1 MSALRAPLQR
11 KGIMFKILTLNNI
24 AVEGLRHLPRERYEV
39 ASEIA
44 HPDAILLRSH
54 NMHDMDIP
62 DTVAAV
68 GRAGAGTN
76 NIPIDAMSARG
87 VPVFNAPGANAN
99 AVKELAIAGM
109 LIGARNLCNAREYV
123 SSLTETGVAL
133 NKAVEAGKKQFV
145 GFELPG
151 KTLGVIGLGAIGVE
165 VANAAFDL
173 GMKVVGFDPKITV
186 RNAWQLSS
194 GVEQEETLDQL
205 FQHADFV
212 TVHVPLIDATRNI
225 VNAARLAIMNDN
237 SVLIN
242 FARGGVV
249 DDAAAIAALDGGKLH
264 AFITDFPTP
273 ELIAH
278 PKVVALPHLG
288 ASTSEAEEN
297 CAIMVAENIKDYLE
311 NGNIR
316 HSVNFPEA
324 RLPRLDAWRLTIA
337 NANVP
342 NMVGQISTDLANAGL
357 NIEDLLNKSVGDL
370 AYTIIDV
377 NEEPTAALLAEIR
390 AIDGVLTLRN
400 LGKPVT

>member
-1 MSALRAPLQR
+1 
-11 KGIMFKILTLNNI
+11 MFKVLTLNNI
-24 AVEGLRHLPRERYEV
+24 AVEGLRRFPRSRYEV

-62 DTVAAV
+62 DTVAAI

-76 NIPIDAMSARG
+76 NIPCDAMAARG

-99 AVKELAIAGM
+99 AVKELVIGGM
-109 LIGARNLCNAREYV
+109 LMGARNLGNAREYV
-123 SSLTETGVAL
+123 KTLEQTGDDL
-133 NKAVEAGKKQFV
+133 KKAVEAGKKQFV

-165 VANAAFDL
+165 VANAALDL
-173 GMKVVGFDPKITV
+173 GMKVVGYDPAITV
-186 RNAWQLSS
+186 TNAWQLSS

-212 TVHVPLIDATRNI
+212 TCHVPLVDATRNM
-225 VNAARLAIMNDN
+225 VNADRIALMNKGG
-237 SVLIN
+237 VLIN

-249 DDAAAIAALDGGKLH
+249 DDDAAIAALDSGHLH
-264 AFITDFPTP
+264 AFVTDFPTP

-278 PKVVALPHLG
+278 SKVTALPHLG
-288 ASTSEAEEN
+288 ASTGEAEEN
-297 CAIMVAENIKDYLE
+297 CAIMVAENVKDYLE

-316 HSVNFPEA
+316 FAVNFPHA
-324 RLPRLDAWRLTIA
+324 RMPRLDAWRITVA

-342 NMVGQISTDLANAGL
+342 NMVGQISTCIADAGL
-357 NIEDLLNKSVGDL
+357 NIEDLLNKSVGNF
-370 AYTIIDV
+370 AYTIVDV
-377 NEEPTAALLAEIR
+377 NGEPSDELLDKLR
-390 AIDGVLTLRN
+390 SIDGVSTLRN

>member
-1 MSALRAPLQR
+1 
-11 KGIMFKILTLNNI
+11 MFKVLTLNNI
-24 AVEGLRHLPRERYEV
+24 AVEGLRRLPRQRYEV

-54 NMHDMDIP
+54 NMHDMEIP

-76 NIPIDAMSARG
+76 NIPVSAMSERG

-109 LIGARNLCNAREYV
+109 LLGARNLCDGREYV
-123 SSLTETGVAL
+123 KSLRETGAAL

-165 VANAAFDL
+165 VANAALGL
-173 GMKVVGFDPKITV
+173 GMKVVGFDPAITV
-186 RNAWQLSS
+186 RSAWQLSS
-194 GVEQEETLDQL
+194 GVEKAETLDQM

-212 TVHVPLIDATRNI
+212 TAHVPLIDATRKI
-225 VNAARLAIMNDN
+225 VNASRLALMNN
-237 SVLIN
+237 GGVLIN
-242 FARGGVV
+242 FARGGIV
-249 DDAAAIAALDGGKLH
+249 DDDAAIAALDSGKLH
-264 AFITDFPTP
+264 AYVTDFPTA
-273 ELIAH
+273 ELILH
-278 PKVVALPHLG
+278 PKVIALPHLG
-288 ASTSEAEEN
+288 ASTGEAEEN

-324 RLPRLDAWRLTIA
+324 RLPRLDAWRITVA

-342 NMVGQISTDLANAGL
+342 NMVGQISTCIANAGH
-357 NIEDLLNKSVGDL
+357 NIEDLLNKSIGGL
-370 AYTIIDV
+370 AYTIVDISGEPS
-377 NEEPTAALLAEIR
+377 EELLAQIR
-390 AIDGVLTLRN
+390 SIDGVLTLRN

>member
-1 MSALRAPLQR
+1 
-11 KGIMFKILTLNNI
+11 MFKILTLNNI
-24 AVEGLRHLPRERYEV
+24 AVEGLRRFSRDRYEV

-54 NMHDMDIP
+54 NMHDMEIP
-62 DTVAAV
+62 ETVAAI

-76 NIPIDAMSARG
+76 NIPCDAMAARG

-99 AVKELAIAGM
+99 AVKELVIGGM
-109 LIGARNLCNAREYV
+109 LMGARNLANAGEYV
-123 SSLTETGVAL
+123 KSLQETGEGL
-133 NKAVEAGKKQFV
+133 KKAVEAGKKQFV

-165 VANAAFDL
+165 VANAALDL
-173 GMKVVGFDPKITV
+173 GMKVVGYDPAITV
-186 RNAWQLSS
+186 KNAWQLSS

-212 TVHVPLIDATRNI
+212 TCHVPLVDATRNL
-225 VNAARLAIMNDN
+225 VTADRLALMNKGG
-237 SVLIN
+237 VLIN

-249 DDAAAIAALDGGKLH
+249 DDAAAIAALDSDQLH
-264 AFITDFPTP
+264 AYVTDFPTP

-278 PKVVALPHLG
+278 PKVTALPHLG
-288 ASTSEAEEN
+288 ASTGEAEEN
-297 CAIMVAENIKDYLE
+297 CAIMVAENVKDYLE

-316 HSVNFPEA
+316 HSVNFPQA
-324 RLPRLDAWRLTIA
+324 RMPRLDAWRITVA

-342 NMVGQISTDLANAGL
+342 NMVGQISTCIAEAGL
-357 NIEDLLNKSVGDL
+357 NIEDLLNKSIGDV
-370 AYTIIDV
+370 AYTIVDV
-377 NEEPTAALLAEIR
+377 NGEPSDALLGKLR
-390 AIDGVLTLRN
+390 SIDGVLTLRN

>member
-1 MSALRAPLQR
+1 
-11 KGIMFKILTLNNI
+11 MFKVLTLNHI
-24 AVEGLRHLPRERYEV
+24 AVEGLRHFPRERYEV

-44 HPDAILLRSH
+44 HPDAIMLRSY
-54 NMHDMDIP
+54 NMHDMEIP
-62 DTVAAV
+62 DTVAAI

-76 NIPIDAMSARG
+76 NIPIEAMSKRG

-99 AVKELAIAGM
+99 AVKELAIAG
-109 LIGARNLCNAREYV
+109 LLLAARNICDAREHV
-123 SSLTETGVAL
+123 KSLTETGEAL

-165 VANAAFDL
+165 VANTALAL

-186 RNAWQLSS
+186 RRAWQLSA
-194 GVEQEETLDQL
+194 GVEHADTLDQL
-205 FQHADFV
+205 FQKADAI
-212 TVHVPLIDATRNI
+212 TCHVPLVEETKNI
-225 VNAARLAIMNDN
+225 VNRDRIALMHDGGVI
-237 SVLIN
+237 IN

-249 DDAAAIAALDGGKLH
+249 DNEAVLAALDSGKLH
-264 AFITDFPTP
+264 NYISDFPTP

-278 PKVVALPHLG
+278 PGVVALPHLG
-288 ASTSEAEEN
+288 ASTAEAEEN
-297 CAIMVAENIKDYLE
+297 CAIMVAENLKDYLE

-316 HSVNFPEA
+316 FSVNFPES
-324 RLPRLDAWRLTIA
+324 RLPRLDAWRVTIA

-342 NMVGQISTDLANAGL
+342 NMVGQISTCLADAEL

-370 AYTIIDV
+370 AYTIVDV
-377 NEEPTAALLAEIR
+377 NGPVTDETMQELR
-390 AIDGVLTLRN
+390 GIDGVLTLRN

>member
-1 MSALRAPLQR
+1 
-11 KGIMFKILTLNNI
+11 MFKILTLNNI
-24 AVEGLRHLPRERYEV
+24 AVEGLRRLPRERYEV

-62 DTVAAV
+62 ETVAAV

-76 NIPIDAMSARG
+76 NIPCDALAHRG

-99 AVKELAIAGM
+99 AVKELVIGGM
-109 LIGARNLCNAREYV
+109 LMGARNLANAREYV
-123 SSLTETGVAL
+123 KTLTETGDDL
-133 NKAVEAGKKQFV
+133 KKAVEAGKKQFV

-151 KTLGVIGLGAIGVE
+151 KTIGVIGLGAIGVE
-165 VANAAFDL
+165 VANAALAL
-173 GMKVVGFDPKITV
+173 GMKVVGFDPAITV
-186 RNAWQLSS
+186 TNAWQLSS

-212 TVHVPLIDATRNI
+212 TCHVPLLDATRSM
-225 VNAARLAIMNDN
+225 VTADRLALMNDGG
-237 SVLIN
+237 VLIN

-249 DDAAAIAALDGGKLH
+249 DDAAALAALDSGKLH
-264 AFITDFPTP
+264 AFVTDFPTP

-288 ASTSEAEEN
+288 ASTGEAEEN

-316 HSVNFPEA
+316 YSVNYPHA
-324 RLPRLDAWRLTIA
+324 RMPRLDAWRITVA
-337 NANVP
+337 NRNVP
-342 NMVGQISTDLANAGL
+342 NMVGQISTRIADAGL
-357 NIEDLLNKSVGDL
+357 NIEDLLNKSTGDL
-370 AYTIIDV
+370 AYTIVDV
-377 NEEPTAALLAEIR
+377 NGEPSDELLGALR
-390 AIDGVLTLRN
+390 SIDGVLALRN

>member
-1 MSALRAPLQR
+1 MY
-11 KGIMFKILTLNNI
+11 KILTLNNI
-24 AVEGLRHLPRERYEV
+24 AVEGLRRLPRERYEV
-39 ASEIA
+39 ASEIS

-54 NMHDMDIP
+54 NMHDMEIP
-62 DTVAAV
+62 DAVAAI

-76 NIPIDAMSARG
+76 NIPVEAMSARG

-109 LIGARNLCNAREYV
+109 LIGARNLCDAREYV
-123 SSLTETGVAL
+123 TSLSETGAAL

-165 VANAAFDL
+165 VANAALDL
-173 GMKVVGFDPKITV
+173 GMKVVGFDPAMTV

-194 GVEQEETLDQL
+194 GVQLAETLDQL

-212 TVHVPLIDATRNI
+212 SVHVPLMDATRNI
-225 VNAARLAIMNDN
+225 VNADRLALMNDDA
-237 SVLIN
+237 VLIN
-242 FARGGVV
+242 FARSGIV
-249 DDAAAIAALDGGKLH
+249 DDAAAMAALDSGKLH
-264 AFITDFPTP
+264 AYVTDFPTS

-278 PKVVALPHLG
+278 PRVVALPHLG
-288 ASTSEAEEN
+288 ASTAEAEEN
-297 CAIMVAENIKDYLE
+297 CAIMVAENVKDYLE

-316 HSVNFPEA
+316 HSVNFPDA
-324 RLPRLDAWRLTIA
+324 RLPRLNAWRITVA

-357 NIEDLLNKSVGDL
+357 NIEDLLNKSVGQL
-370 AYTIIDV
+370 AYTIVDV
-377 NEEPTAALLAEIR
+377 NKEPTAELLSEIR
-390 AIDGVLTLRN
+390 AIEGVLTLRN